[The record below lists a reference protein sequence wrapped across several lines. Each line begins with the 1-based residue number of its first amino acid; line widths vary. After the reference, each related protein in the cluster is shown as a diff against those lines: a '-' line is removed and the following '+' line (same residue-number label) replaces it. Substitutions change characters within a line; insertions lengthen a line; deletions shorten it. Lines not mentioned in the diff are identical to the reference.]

1 MDLALTQNDF
11 DDARTTIAGLVHHT
25 PLLSSRSLSVRT
37 GLRVWLKAEN
47 LQKTGSFKV
56 RGAFNKVLHL
66 PPTEQRRGIVTAS
79 AGNHG
84 QAVAFVSSHQKIPG
98 YVVMPDGA
106 NRSKVRAVKE
116 YGAETILH
124 GRFWDDAYAHSLQ
137 LAQEK
142 DLVYVH
148 PFKDRHI
155 MAGQGT
161 IALEILEDLPDLE
174 AILIP
179 IGGGGLISGIAMAL
193 RLALPHVRI
202 IGVEP
207 EGAANMRTS
216 REKGSATQFERV
228 TTIADGLA
236 TKGTDPEVFRCVDRL
251 VDDLVTVSDQ
261 EIREAIPLLMERAKL
276 VAEPAGAATVAA
288 LLAGK
293 FSLPKDA
300 RTVALVS
307 GGNLDVSGTVSLSV

>member
-1 MDLALTQNDF
+1 
-11 DDARTTIAGLVHHT
+11 
-25 PLLSSRSLSVRT
+25 
-37 GLRVWLKAEN
+37 
-47 LQKTGSFKV
+47 
-56 RGAFNKVLHL
+56 
-66 PPTEQRRGIVTAS
+66 
-79 AGNHG
+79 
-84 QAVAFVSSHQKIPG
+84 
-98 YVVMPDGA
+98 
-106 NRSKVRAVKE
+106 
-116 YGAETILH
+116 
-124 GRFWDDAYAHSLQ
+124 
-137 LAQEK
+137 
-142 DLVYVH
+142 
-148 PFKDRHI
+148 

-161 IALEILEDLPDLE
+161 IALEILEDVPDLE

-179 IGGGGLISGIAMAL
+179 IGGGGLISGIVIAL
-193 RLALPHVRI
+193 RLALPDVRI

-207 EGAANMRTS
+207 EGAASMRTS
-216 REKGSATQFERV
+216 RKKGSATQLERV

-261 EIREAIPLLMERAKL
+261 DIREAIPLLMERAKL

-300 RTVALVS
+300 RAVALVS